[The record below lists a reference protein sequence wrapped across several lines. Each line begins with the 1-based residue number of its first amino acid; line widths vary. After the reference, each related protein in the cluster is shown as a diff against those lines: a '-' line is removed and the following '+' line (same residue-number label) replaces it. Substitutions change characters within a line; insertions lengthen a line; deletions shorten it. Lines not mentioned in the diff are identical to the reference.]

1 MTNVVRSRTSHDM
14 RKIIASAATLLAFG
28 TAASAAEPPYIKLA
42 RALGTPDLVSSV
54 GPQDKSA
61 LGENADKW
69 TKQTIV
75 NIVKVPATDTPR
87 STLGVIKTFHD
98 TLTSR
103 HVHVDRFD
111 TSDAA
116 PYTCYF
122 EYHFGTERDKGVAYS
137 PHAGFVTIA
146 QVSEKL
152 DDTITDD
159 DIKTLKSVINR

>member
-1 MTNVVRSRTSHDM
+1 M
-14 RKIIASAATLLAFG
+14 RKTLASAAALLTFG

-42 RALGTPDLVSSV
+42 RALGTPELVSSV
-54 GPQDKSA
+54 GPQDKSGLELHFA
-61 LGENADKW
+61 KTGESADKW
-69 TKQTIV
+69 TKQTTV
-75 NIVKVPATDTPR
+75 NIVKVPASETDR
-87 STLGVIKTFHD
+87 STLGVISTFHD

-103 HVHVDRFD
+103 HVHVDRFE
-111 TSDAA
+111 TSDGV

-159 DIKTLKSVINR
+159 DIKTLKTVINR